1 MITGSA
7 IQLRIAAAQKWTLRI
22 GLFLLPLA
30 YSPFTYDQY
39 VLPKLLLGRLLV
51 ALLLILYCAR
61 AAAGRALV
69 IRRTPLDTPL
79 LLFLASAALST
90 VFAANRN
97 VAIFGTYTRYDG
109 LLTLFTFA
117 LLYWLAVQSLADAD
131 EARALMRVLLACGYV
146 VAVVAILQSLHDT
159 VEHAAFAPAFGS
171 MGNPNVLGAFLAM
184 VIAVAVAELLV
195 AETVG
200 SRILLINV
208 LIVTGLAMVLSY
220 SRSSWL
226 ATSVAVLLVAAARPT
241 RLRVL
246 AWLTPVVVVLVVV
259 LVAGQ
264 LEAPLATRVSTIVD
278 PRTIETSRAHIW
290 ADSLRLIASRPVV
303 GYGPDNVGLVFPRF
317 QTGDWGLTGSL
328 ALGGVRQPID
338 KTHAELLQVAA
349 TQGVLG
355 VLAYL
360 LIQLAFLR
368 ALWRARTSD
377 QAVIAGAGWIGYQLV
392 LQLNF
397 TALAGAQPFWIF
409 AGAAITSCNAVETRV
424 VNLRRAYLLLAPAVA
439 VAAPLAMWGLAAPYL
454 ADARLR
460 QAVAADFGGH
470 PQQAKGWAADAQ
482 QLVPWESVYAVEVGN
497 VAFEQGAW
505 AQARDAYRWA
515 AELGTFNALV
525 YRNLALAD
533 RNLGLLVEA
542 RDAASKAVEL
552 DRFDPANQ
560 ALIAE
565 FTTGKP

>member
-1 MITGSA
+1 M
-7 IQLRIAAAQKWTLRI
+7 
-22 GLFLLPLA
+22 LPLA

-51 ALLLILYCAR
+51 AVLLVLYCAR

-69 IRRTPLDTPL
+69 IRRTPLDIPL
-79 LLFLASAALST
+79 LLFVASAALST
-90 VFAANRN
+90 VFAENRN
-97 VAIFGTYTRYDG
+97 VAVFGTYTRYDG

-131 EARALMRVLLACGYV
+131 EARALMRVVLTGGYV

-159 VEHAAFAPAFGS
+159 VELGAFAPAYGT

-184 VIAVAVAELLV
+184 AIAVGVTELLV
-195 AETVG
+195 AETVW

-208 LIVTGLAMVLSY
+208 LIVTGIAIVLSY

-246 AWLTPVVVVLVVV
+246 AWLAPVVVVLLVV
-259 LVAGQ
+259 LAAGQ
-264 LEAPLATRVSTIVD
+264 LEAPLTSRVSTIVD
-278 PRTIETSRAHIW
+278 PRTIETSRGHIW
-290 ADSLRLIASRPVV
+290 ADSLRLIASRPII

-317 QTGDWGLTGSL
+317 QTGDWGLTNSL

-355 VLAYL
+355 VVAYL

-368 ALWRARTSD
+368 ALWRARRFD
-377 QAVIAGAGWIGYQLV
+377 QALIAGVGWIAYQLV

-397 TALAGAQPFWIF
+397 TALAAAQPFWIF
-409 AGAAITSCNAVETRV
+409 AGAAITSCSAVETRV
-424 VNLRRAYLLLAPAVA
+424 VNLRRSYRLLVPAIAVV
-439 VAAPLAMWGLAAPYL
+439 VAAPLAVWGLATPYL

-460 QAVAADFGGH
+460 EAVDADFGGH
-470 PQQAKGWAADAQ
+470 PQRAEGWAADAQ
-482 QLVPWESVYAVEVGN
+482 HLVPWESVYAVEVGN
-497 VAFEQGAW
+497 LAFEQGAW
-505 AQARDAYRWA
+505 APARDAYRRG

-542 RDAASKAVEL
+542 HDAASQAVEL

-565 FTTGKP
+565 FTTGNP